1 MKIKGAKIIHVKTND
16 ARKLMILKC
25 FIILYIQILSGFE
38 NWNVQD
44 LILRRYD
51 TIKTSRQNF
60 FKFPE
65 LSIIEKY
72 LKIRLRGQKIKNITK
87 IDLGRLFL

>member
-1 MKIKGAKIIHVKTND
+1 MKIKGAITIHVEFKS
-16 ARKLMILKC
+16 ARKLMILRC

-51 TIKTSRQNF
+51 TIKTC
-60 FKFPE
+60 
-65 LSIIEKY
+65 
-72 LKIRLRGQKIKNITK
+72 
-87 IDLGRLFL
+87 